1 MAVAPSIRMSAL
13 NAESC
18 CAPLD
23 LQPTL
28 SADQAEEY
36 AKWFMALSDPTRI
49 RIMNLLS
56 QSPVP
61 VCVCDITDQFE
72 VGQPTISHHL
82 KILRDV
88 RFVLA
93 ERRGTFMYYRVNDAC
108 LVELPEATKAL
119 FNLAPV

>member
-1 MAVAPSIRMSAL
+1 MAIAPSIRMSAL

>member
-1 MAVAPSIRMSAL
+1 MAIAPSIRMSAL

-28 SADQAEEY
+28 SADQAEEF
-36 AKWFMALSDPTRI
+36 AKWFVALSDPTRI

-61 VCVCDITDQFE
+61 VCVCDITDQFA

-108 LVELPEATKAL
+108 LVELPEATRAL